1 MEALPIIEIDF
12 EAELRRFQESRSRN
26 RSKGR
31 HVSTCVHHIVARL
44 DPKRFSTTGP
54 IDPAMAEG
62 GFIWEDVISFAFARR
77 YSSKQLELEKD
88 GIFGTLDD
96 FSAARW
102 RVIEYKMTKMSAR
115 NPIRSAK
122 FMHWHM
128 QIQAYCWMV
137 ETLEA
142 ELVPLFVNGSYE
154 LGGGRFGKPTIGK
167 DGHPYLLRHTIRELR
182 ENWDL
187 ILRARDWLDKHEGEV
202 A

>member
-1 MEALPIIEIDF
+1 MEATPIYEIDF
-12 EAELRRFQESRSRN
+12 EAELRRFQQERSRN

-31 HVSTCVHHIVARL
+31 HLSECIHHIVARL

-77 YSSKQLELEKD
+77 YSSKQLELQHE

-96 FSAARW
+96 FSAAKW
-102 RVIEYKMTKMSAR
+102 RVIEYKMTKMSAV

-122 FMHWHM
+122 FLHWHM
-128 QIQAYCWMV
+128 QIMGYCEMV
-137 ETLEA
+137 DSYEA

-154 LGGGRFGKPTIGK
+154 LGGGRFGKPVVGK
-167 DGHPYLLRHTIRELR
+167 DGHPYLLRFTPRERR
-182 ENWDL
+182 ENWEM